1 MPTTLKM
8 GFTESIQNINYFA
21 LNPDGVLKVRFKTS
35 AQADWCVQ
43 KMDGR
48 YFALRKLICLFWDG
62 KTDYRIVRETNEEV
76 ENRVSEFGK
85 WLEQQN

>member
-35 AQADWCVQ
+35 A
-43 KMDGR
+43 
-48 YFALRKLICLFWDG
+48 
-62 KTDYRIVRETNEEV
+62 
-76 ENRVSEFGK
+76 
-85 WLEQQN
+85 